1 MRQAQLKNRTVT
13 QVPATANAAAVTQL
27 TAPLQQTPSEPPQWA
42 QMMMMM
48 IGGAFA
54 NNQGQHGYDHRDRR
68 SHRSSSNTP
77 SPPLRHSTLP
87 LKRSAAG
94 PAISYPE
101 LQHWLAELEANP
113 TRNKHGEPFTKF
125 ADALVNTH
133 KLFTIDDIV
142 SLTATELAQV
152 GNMEFG
158 TASRLIRFARD
169 DVVGLEKSKRSC
181 L

>member
-1 MRQAQLKNRTVT
+1 
-13 QVPATANAAAVTQL
+13 
-27 TAPLQQTPSEPPQWA
+27 
-42 QMMMMM
+42 MMML
-48 IGGAFA
+48 GGAFA
-54 NNQGQHGYDHRDRR
+54 NNQIQHGYDHRDRR

-77 SPPLRHSTLP
+77 SPPLRHSSLP
-87 LKRSAAG
+87 SKRSATG

-101 LQHWLAELEANP
+101 LQQWLADLEVNP
-113 TRNKHGEPFTKF
+113 TRNKHGEQFTKF

-158 TASRLIRFARD
+158 TASRVIRFAKD
-169 DVVGLEKSKRSC
+169 DAAALEKSKRSC